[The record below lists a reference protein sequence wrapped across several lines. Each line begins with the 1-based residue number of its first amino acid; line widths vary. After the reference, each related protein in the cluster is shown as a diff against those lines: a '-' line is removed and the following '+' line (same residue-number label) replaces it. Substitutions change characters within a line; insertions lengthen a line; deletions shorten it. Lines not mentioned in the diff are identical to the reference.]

1 MSCESVYGTC
11 DVHPA
16 DDYVTDV
23 FYIYKKRV
31 YSVIL
36 MGIDLLFSKNKIK
49 NILGFLYDTKILI
62 IK

>member
-1 MSCESVYGTC
+1 VNLYGTC

-23 FYIYKKRV
+23 FDKKKKKRV

-49 NILGFLYDTKILI
+49 NILEFLYNIKILI

>member
-1 MSCESVYGTC
+1 VNLYGTC

-23 FYIYKKRV
+23 FDIKKRV

-49 NILGFLYDTKILI
+49 NILEFLYNIKILI

>member
-1 MSCESVYGTC
+1 MPCESVYGTC

-16 DDYVTDV
+16 DAYVTDV
-23 FYIYKKRV
+23 FDRV

-36 MGIDLLFSKNKIK
+36 MVIDLLFSKNKIK
-49 NILGFLYDTKILI
+49 NILWFLYNIKILI